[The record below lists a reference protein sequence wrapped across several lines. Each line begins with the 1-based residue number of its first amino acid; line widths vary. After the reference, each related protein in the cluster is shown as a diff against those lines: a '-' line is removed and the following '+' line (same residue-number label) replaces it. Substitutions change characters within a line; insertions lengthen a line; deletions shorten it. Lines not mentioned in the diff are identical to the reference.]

1 MPTRTETGL
10 RVAFDQR
17 LDLAAGLLAPRL
29 LRREPELAEVALVA
43 TGATLLGGDRIDV
56 ELSVGTGRT
65 LRVRDTSATVAY
77 HGRGRPAAVHARVRV
92 GAGALLVWD
101 AQPLV
106 LATGAEVERTLDV
119 EVAEG
124 GVLLVRD
131 TLVLGRAGE
140 DGGIMRCRTSATYDG
155 RPALVESLTLDA
167 RRHDVGML
175 GLHRVVDSVL
185 AVGTR
190 PEAAAGTIFD
200 LAEPA
205 RLVRWLGADAHTS
218 PIASVWTAWSA
229 VSVAGCASP
238 RL

>member
-1 MPTRTETGL
+1 MPTRTETRL

-17 LDLAAGLLAPRL
+17 LDLVAGLLAPRL

-56 ELSVGTGRT
+56 ELSVGAGRT

-77 HGRGRPAAVHARVRV
+77 HGRGHSASVHARVRV

-124 GVLLVRD
+124 GVLLLRD
-131 TLVLGRAGE
+131 TLALGRAAE
-140 DGGIMRCRTSATYDG
+140 DGGVLRCRTNATYDG
-155 RPALVESLTLDA
+155 RPALVETLTLDA
-167 RRHDVGML
+167 RRHDVGVL
-175 GLHRVVDSVL
+175 GPHRVVDSAL

-190 PEAAAGTIFD
+190 PEAAAGTVFD
-200 LAEPA
+200 LAEPG
-205 RLVRWLGADAHTS
+205 RLVRWLGAATH
-218 PIASVWTAWSA
+218 ASA
-229 VSVAGCASP
+229 VATVWGHWKSEGEASL
-238 RL
+238 RCS